1 MNNNKV
7 RKKTINDFNNQWK
20 LQGELNSDYWASD
33 EILVDQFSGIFSLKE
48 IENKII
54 CDVGAGTGRVIK
66 NLLKSNPKKIFAVE
80 PSDVGIDKITKKFKN
95 YSNLKIIQSDGL
107 NFKTDEQC
115 DIAFSLGVIHHIKNP
130 LDILIN
136 IRKNLKKNGRIV
148 IWVYG
153 YENNLPYI
161 LIYKFLSIL
170 TKRLPDKSLYLF
182 SNLLNA
188 LIQPYI
194 ILCKFLNLPLKKYFI
209 NVFNK
214 CGWKKRN
221 DIIFDQLNPAYSKYY
236 KKEEIEKVLTD
247 AGFVNLVSFHRHN
260 YSWTVVGENA

>member
-54 CDVGAGTGRVIK
+54 CDVGA
-66 NLLKSNPKKIFAVE
+66 
-80 PSDVGIDKITKKFKN
+80 GIDKITKKFKN

-170 TKRLPDKSLYLF
+170 TKRLPDKLLYLF